1 MQRLIALNILR
12 KTISD
17 ESFTSLLMRKELEK
31 LEKVQRPFVTNI
43 VQGVLKNYELLEY
56 NVNLY
61 VRKTS
66 LTNKLILMMALYER
80 YFLKEKEY
88 AVNNSYVELSKA
100 KYDKSFIN
108 ATLRNIRELKYSD
121 NEWINV
127 SLPEWLY
134 KLIKKQYPDDY
145 RTVIE
150 NYHSVH
156 KTYYRLNPNKT
167 DFDYLKDKYD
177 IEIMENNVFISKQ
190 NLINTDDFNNGFFYI
205 QDINAAKLTSVLK
218 LKEDY
223 TLLDVC
229 SAPGSKLFNTLELL
243 KDSNTFSND
252 LNSTRLELIKKKAL
266 ILGYKNI
273 NFLNC
278 DGRYLNSKLNMKFDV
293 IMMDVPCSGLGVI
306 GRKPDIKFHIKPEN
320 LDELQNIGYEIMN
333 NCSKLLK
340 EDGQILYSTCT
351 INRKENEKQ
360 IEKFIKNNPEFKI
373 IEEKTIIESY
383 GDLFYYCLLS
393 RVDRK
398 SVV

>member
-88 AVNNSYVELSKA
+88 AVNNSYVELSKT

-229 SAPGSKLFNTLELL
+229 SAPGSKLFNTLEIL

-266 ILGYKNI
+266 IMGYKNI

-320 LDELQNIGYEIMN
+320 LDELQNIGYEILN

-393 RVDRK
+393 RV
-398 SVV
+398 

>member
-88 AVNNSYVELSKA
+88 AVNNSYVELSKT

-156 KTYYRLNPNKT
+156 KTYYRLNANKT

-293 IMMDVPCSGLGVI
+293 IMIDVPCSGLGVI

-320 LDELQNIGYEIMN
+320 LDELQNIGYEILN

-360 IEKFIKNNPEFKI
+360 IEKFIKNNPEFNI

-393 RVDRK
+393 RV
-398 SVV
+398 

>member
-66 LTNKLILMMALYER
+66 LTSKLILMMALYER

-88 AVNNSYVELSKA
+88 AVNNSYVELSKT

-145 RTVIE
+145 RTIIE

-320 LDELQNIGYEIMN
+320 LDELQNIGYEILN

-393 RVDRK
+393 RV
-398 SVV
+398 

>member
-88 AVNNSYVELSKA
+88 AVNNSYVELSKT

-190 NLINTDDFNNGFFYI
+190 NLINTDDFSNGFFYI

-243 KDSNTFSND
+243 QDSNTFSND

-320 LDELQNIGYEIMN
+320 LDELQNIGYEILN

-383 GDLFYYCLLS
+383 GDLFHYCLLS
-393 RVDRK
+393 RV
-398 SVV
+398 

>member
-88 AVNNSYVELSKA
+88 AVNNSYVELSKT

-177 IEIMENNVFISKQ
+177 IEKMENNVFISKQ

-205 QDINAAKLTSVLK
+205 QDINATKLTSVLK

-320 LDELQNIGYEIMN
+320 LDELQNIGYEILN

-393 RVDRK
+393 RV
-398 SVV
+398 

>member
-88 AVNNSYVELSKA
+88 AVNNSYVELSKT

-121 NEWINV
+121 NEWTNV

-252 LNSTRLELIKKKAL
+252 LNSTRLELIKTKAL

-320 LDELQNIGYEIMN
+320 LDELQNIGYEILN

-393 RVDRK
+393 RV
-398 SVV
+398 

>member
-88 AVNNSYVELSKA
+88 AVNNSYVELSKT

-134 KLIKKQYPDDY
+134 KLINKQYPDDY

-320 LDELQNIGYEIMN
+320 LDELQNIGYEILN

-393 RVDRK
+393 RV
-398 SVV
+398 

>member
-66 LTNKLILMMALYER
+66 LTDKLILMMALYER

-88 AVNNSYVELSKA
+88 AVNNSYVELSKT

-145 RTVIE
+145 RTIIE

-223 TLLDVC
+223 KLLDVC

-243 KDSNTFSND
+243 QDSNTFSND

-320 LDELQNIGYEIMN
+320 LDELQNIGYEILN

-393 RVDRK
+393 RV
-398 SVV
+398 

>member
-88 AVNNSYVELSKA
+88 AVNNSYVELSKT

-145 RTVIE
+145 RTIIE

-205 QDINAAKLTSVLK
+205 QDINAAKLTSVLN

-229 SAPGSKLFNTLELL
+229 SAPGSKLFNTLEIL

-320 LDELQNIGYEIMN
+320 LDELQNIGYEILN

-393 RVDRK
+393 RV
-398 SVV
+398 

>member
-88 AVNNSYVELSKA
+88 AVNNSYVELSKT

-134 KLIKKQYPDDY
+134 KLIKKQYPDVY

-320 LDELQNIGYEIMN
+320 LDELQNIGYEILN

-393 RVDRK
+393 RV
-398 SVV
+398 

>member
-31 LEKVQRPFVTNI
+31 LEKVQRPFVTNV

-88 AVNNSYVELSKA
+88 AVNNSYVELSKT

-134 KLIKKQYPDDY
+134 KLIKKQYLNDY

-167 DFDYLKDKYD
+167 DFDYLKDNYD

-229 SAPGSKLFNTLELL
+229 SAPGSKLFNTLEIL

-320 LDELQNIGYEIMN
+320 LDELQNIGYEILN

-393 RVDRK
+393 RV
-398 SVV
+398 

>member
-88 AVNNSYVELSKA
+88 AVNNSYVELSKT

-320 LDELQNIGYEIMN
+320 LDELQNIGYEILN

-340 EDGQILYSTCT
+340 GDGQILYSTCT

-393 RVDRK
+393 RV
-398 SVV
+398 

>member
-88 AVNNSYVELSKA
+88 AVNNSYVELSKT

-320 LDELQNIGYEIMN
+320 LDELQNIGYEILN

-393 RVDRK
+393 RVEY
-398 SVV
+398 

>member
-88 AVNNSYVELSKA
+88 AVNNSYVELSKT

-167 DFDYLKDKYD
+167 DFNYLKDKYD

-320 LDELQNIGYEIMN
+320 LDELQNIGYEILN

-393 RVDRK
+393 RV
-398 SVV
+398 

>member
-1 MQRLIALNILR
+1 MQRPIALNILR

-88 AVNNSYVELSKA
+88 AVNNSYVELSKT

-145 RTVIE
+145 RTIIE

-320 LDELQNIGYEIMN
+320 LDELQNIGYEILN

-393 RVDRK
+393 RV
-398 SVV
+398 

>member
-88 AVNNSYVELSKA
+88 AVNNSYVELSKT

-134 KLIKKQYPDDY
+134 NLINKQYPDDY
-145 RTVIE
+145 RTIIE

-167 DFDYLKDKYD
+167 DFNYLKDKYD

-320 LDELQNIGYEIMN
+320 LDELQNIGYEILN

-393 RVDRK
+393 RV
-398 SVV
+398 

>member
-43 VQGVLKNYELLEY
+43 AQGVLKNYELLEY

-88 AVNNSYVELSKA
+88 AVNNSYVELSKT

-145 RTVIE
+145 RTIIE

-243 KDSNTFSND
+243 KDFNTFSND

-320 LDELQNIGYEIMN
+320 LDELQYIGYEILN

-393 RVDRK
+393 RV
-398 SVV
+398 

>member
-88 AVNNSYVELSKA
+88 AVNNSYVELSKT

-145 RTVIE
+145 RTIIE

-205 QDINAAKLTSVLK
+205 QDINDAKLTSVLK

-243 KDSNTFSND
+243 QDSNTFSND

-320 LDELQNIGYEIMN
+320 LDELQYIGYEILN

-360 IEKFIKNNPEFKI
+360 IEKFIKNNPEFNI

-393 RVDRK
+393 RV
-398 SVV
+398 

>member
-88 AVNNSYVELSKA
+88 AVNNSYVELSKT

-229 SAPGSKLFNTLELL
+229 SAPGSKLFNTLEIL

-320 LDELQNIGYEIMN
+320 LDELQNIGYEILN

-393 RVDRK
+393 RC
-398 SVV
+398 SY

>member
-88 AVNNSYVELSKA
+88 AVNNSYVELSKT

-252 LNSTRLELIKKKAL
+252 LNSSRLELIKKKAL

-320 LDELQNIGYEIMN
+320 LDELQNIGYEILN

-393 RVDRK
+393 RV
-398 SVV
+398 

>member
-66 LTNKLILMMALYER
+66 ITNKLILMMALYER

-88 AVNNSYVELSKA
+88 AVNNSYVELSKT

-145 RTVIE
+145 RTIIE

-320 LDELQNIGYEIMN
+320 LDELQNIGYEILN

-393 RVDRK
+393 RV
-398 SVV
+398 

>member
-88 AVNNSYVELSKA
+88 AVNNSYVELSKT

-145 RTVIE
+145 RTIIE

-243 KDSNTFSND
+243 QDSNTFSND

-320 LDELQNIGYEIMN
+320 LDELQNIGYEILN

-393 RVDRK
+393 RV
-398 SVV
+398 

>member
-88 AVNNSYVELSKA
+88 AVNNSYVELSKT

-145 RTVIE
+145 RTIIE

-156 KTYYRLNPNKT
+156 KTYYRLNANKT

-229 SAPGSKLFNTLELL
+229 SAPGSKLFNTLEIL

-320 LDELQNIGYEIMN
+320 LDELQNIGYEILN

-393 RVDRK
+393 RV
-398 SVV
+398 

>member
-88 AVNNSYVELSKA
+88 AVNNSYVELSKT

-145 RTVIE
+145 RTIIE

-218 LKEDY
+218 LKEDC

-320 LDELQNIGYEIMN
+320 LDELQNIGYEILN

-393 RVDRK
+393 RV
-398 SVV
+398 

>member
-88 AVNNSYVELSKA
+88 AVNNSYVELSKT

-145 RTVIE
+145 RTIIE

-223 TLLDVC
+223 KLLDVC

-320 LDELQNIGYEIMN
+320 LDELQNIGYEILN

-393 RVDRK
+393 RV
-398 SVV
+398 

>member
-88 AVNNSYVELSKA
+88 AVNNSYVELSKT

-190 NLINTDDFNNGFFYI
+190 NLINTDDFSNGFFYI
-205 QDINAAKLTSVLK
+205 QDINATKLTSVLK

-229 SAPGSKLFNTLELL
+229 SAPGSKLFNTLEIL

-320 LDELQNIGYEIMN
+320 LDELQNIGYEILN

-373 IEEKTIIESY
+373 IKEKTIVESY

-393 RVDRK
+393 RV
-398 SVV
+398 

>member
-61 VRKTS
+61 VKKTS

-88 AVNNSYVELSKA
+88 AVNNSYVELSKT

-145 RTVIE
+145 RTIIE

-320 LDELQNIGYEIMN
+320 LDELQNIGYEILN

-393 RVDRK
+393 RV
-398 SVV
+398 